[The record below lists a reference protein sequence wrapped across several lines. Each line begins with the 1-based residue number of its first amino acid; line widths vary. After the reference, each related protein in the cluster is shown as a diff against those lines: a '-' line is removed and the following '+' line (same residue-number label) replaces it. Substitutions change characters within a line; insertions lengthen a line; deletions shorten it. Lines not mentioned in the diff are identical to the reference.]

1 MLPTDRF
8 LVLGETLL
16 PPEGYEIDAL
26 LATTF
31 SLDLATALGLP
42 LALIRQGQFAGNTPE
57 MTSRLAVIEA
67 IKRFAGCYR
76 VFCDAGGI
84 HVPPRR
90 WRALSLLDQVV
101 VPISIPA
108 RALRGAADGGGRRP
122 SFHPK
127 MVLVRFGREGAP
139 ARVRVVCMSRNLTS
153 DAALDVSVVIEG
165 EVGRPEASQ
174 RSDRLAG
181 AIEALLPWAV
191 RDDHRIGSRGL
202 VRSVASSVRKTRW
215 QPPPGF
221 ESVAFWPFGL
231 GDASDPV
238 LLEGEENRLLV
249 VSPFLSPGR
258 LRRLTAR
265 GAGHVLVSDPD
276 ALLTVGTNALK
287 GFGEDVYHLSTAA
300 DFAPASPTPDDVEE
314 ADRAT
319 VIRAVS
325 GLHAKL
331 YIAEGRKH
339 TRWLVGSGNATNA
352 AVHGNAEL
360 LVELRSTNKAARID
374 HLIDPADGLG
384 RHLVPYTPEP
394 GDPEDATTSRSDAE
408 DALRALAASSFRGVA
423 KRLDDGRYAL
433 DVLVDPLY
441 HATAEVAFAAR
452 PTGRDTTSVALRP
465 DRTPAARFPSIAR
478 ADLSSYLVVTAAA
491 GDERVERVVALLLEG
506 VTAQELADE
515 AVVEEVRRHDPLDY
529 IAFVLNENEEF
540 EYGLTFDDDDPDDGA
555 PGGDRARHNARMA
568 PRALLEPLLQ
578 LLLAGDSASLGQRRL
593 ADLEQAIEAFGDEIP
608 AEFREMWTAL
618 KRGRTAR

>member
-16 PPEGYEIDAL
+16 PPEGYEVDAL
-26 LATTF
+26 VATTF

-42 LALIRQGQFAGNTPE
+42 LALIRQGQFAGSAPD
-57 MTSRLAVIEA
+57 MTSRLAVIDA
-67 IKRFAGCYR
+67 IKRFAGYYR

-101 VPISIPA
+101 VPITMPPKGVG
-108 RALRGAADGGGRRP
+108 GAAHGEGRRP

-127 MVLVRFGREGAP
+127 MVLVRFAREAAP

-165 EVGRPEASQ
+165 EVGRPDASQ
-174 RSDRLAG
+174 GSDRLAG

-191 RDDHRIGSRGL
+191 RDDHRNGSRGL

-231 GDASDPV
+231 GDDSDPV
-238 LLEGEENRLLV
+238 LLEREESRLLV

-265 GAGHVLVSDPD
+265 GAGHVLVSDPE
-276 ALLTVGTNALK
+276 ALLAVGTAALK
-287 GFGEDVYHLSTAA
+287 AFGDEVYYLSTAA
-300 DFAPASPTPDDVEE
+300 DFAPASPVPEDVDE
-314 ADRAT
+314 ADGAIVT
-319 VIRAVS
+319 RAVS

-331 YIAEGRKH
+331 YVAEGRKH
-339 TRWLVGSGNATNA
+339 TRWLIGSGNATDA

-360 LVELRSTNKAARID
+360 LVELRSTHKAARIA

-433 DVLVDPLY
+433 MSSWTRYTALQPRLRSRRALQDVTPPQSRCGP
-441 HATAEVAFAAR
+441 TEPPPRAFQAS
-452 PTGRDTTSVALRP
+452 P
-465 DRTPAARFPSIAR
+465 
-478 ADLSSYLVVTAAA
+478 
-491 GDERVERVVALLLEG
+491 
-506 VTAQELADE
+506 
-515 AVVEEVRRHDPLDY
+515 
-529 IAFVLNENEEF
+529 
-540 EYGLTFDDDDPDDGA
+540 GLTS
-555 PGGDRARHNARMA
+555 
-568 PRALLEPLLQ
+568 PRTSSLRRPPAMSALS
-578 LLLAGDSASLGQRRL
+578 GS
-593 ADLEQAIEAFGDEIP
+593 
-608 AEFREMWTAL
+608 
-618 KRGRTAR
+618 